1 MGLALEAATGR
12 PLYEVA
18 KRRVLQPLALADFEP
33 AVCRQFSNL
42 APGYASGSSDGLLPK
57 KTTGPDGRMLLSP
70 ASEWA
75 GGGFV
80 TGVLSLAQF
89 VRAYASGRAFD
100 KPYLNEVRKIVRFSW
115 QPGRVSGYGLGLF
128 AMMTPLGPAWG
139 HGGYY
144 PGYRTDMLY
153 FPDHDLA
160 VAYQVNSS
168 MKITNYPRIVEIRE
182 AAAKT
187 AISEDTPLSVVT
199 EPSVELAAAALG
211 IALPAAPAGQ

>member
-1 MGLALEAATGR
+1 
-12 PLYEVA
+12 
-18 KRRVLQPLALADFEP
+18 
-33 AVCRQFSNL
+33 
-42 APGYASGSSDGLLPK
+42 
-57 KTTGPDGRMLLSP
+57 MLLSP

-100 KPYLNEVRKIVRFSW
+100 KPYLHDLRRIVRFSW
-115 QPGRVSGYGLGLF
+115 QPGRISGYGIGLF

-153 FPDHDLA
+153 FSDHDLA

-168 MKITNYPRIVEIRE
+168 MKITNYPKIVETRE
-182 AAAKT
+182 TAAKMT
-187 AISEDTPLSVVT
+187 IADDAPLSVVT
-199 EPSVELAAAALG
+199 EASVELAAAALG
-211 IALPAAPAGQ
+211 ITLPAPESSS